1 MVIAGLNGPKD
12 RAREAERLLEHGFR
26 DFKNYQLYAQGD
38 AVDHADVWLGSTG
51 TVPLVVPE
59 DVFVTLT
66 PEARRDLQVKVV
78 YDGPIPAPVADGSE
92 LAYLEIVAPGLEPRQ
107 VPLVAGEAV
116 QAASVF
122 GRVTSAIEYLIWGP
136 S

>member
-1 MVIAGLNGPKD
+1 
-12 RAREAERLLEHGFR
+12 
-26 DFKNYQLYAQGD
+26 
-38 AVDHADVWLGSTG
+38 
-51 TVPLVVPE
+51 
-59 DVFVTLT
+59 
-66 PEARRDLQVKVV
+66 
-78 YDGPIPAPVADGSE
+78 VADGSE